1 MSGAFDAGTVSGRL
15 ILDIKEWS
23 ANIEKAEK
31 DTKSLGGV
39 VQKNKDDI
47 EKLGKS
53 FAAAGA
59 AITAALGIALKKTAD
74 YGDELWKTSQK
85 TGIAVET
92 LSGLKLAADKSDLS
106 LQLLAGG
113 LAKMSRTFVD
123 ANDGMKE
130 YQEVLAKLGVKAT
143 DSSGKMKSMDTLLD
157 EIADKFAVMPDGVE
171 KTALAMDIFGKSGAQ
186 MIPLLNLGSD
196 GLRAEREEA
205 ERLGLVMSGPAA
217 KAGEVFND
225 TITTL
230 KKSFLGISI
239 TIGQAL
245 MPPLKMTADV
255 FTFVVSTTR
264 KLLDILGP
272 VGKALTNVAGGAGLL
287 LTAIGGVTA
296 ILPKF
301 LELKGKLSGSLKLV
315 DSGLKAV
322 KLSLGFVTGAL
333 VAGTIA
339 AEATRFA
346 FQKLHESQ
354 DRAIAGIVESAN
366 KAGAG
371 WKFAQASI
379 RGETD
384 VTGAKMKELI
394 ARWREM
400 GKSSEEI
407 GEQIASIFKNKI
419 ATAAKAAAKDTED
432 VATRIAEVQREL
444 TDKLKSLTLD
454 EFEYRIWQAQ
464 QYYNDTIEKAKGSV
478 QAEAIAAEAKKVLA
492 LEVAK
497 VRKEQAE
504 AAAEAEAK
512 SFGELIKR
520 ANALVKPVTG
530 VFGKIDA
537 SADKLFSAFV
547 KSTGD
552 AMKKGEG
559 AFVGFGAKTNAI
571 TIDTGKKV
579 KKSFSDVASS
589 INQTIQILQQGFGQF
604 FSGINQLSQ
613 QRYQAELARM
623 DREYQERKKQ
633 IEDSLLTEEEKTKKL
648 EELDAEFAEKKKA
661 AEIKQAAANKK
672 SSLMQAIVNT
682 ALAVTSALSTKP
694 FFPMG
699 LIAAA
704 AALAAGYI
712 QVRIIQNQSVPAM
725 AEGGLIRQPT
735 HVLAGEAGP
744 EAILPMREL
753 KRMLGVDRKSG
764 VGSKTVNVN
773 INAID
778 TRGMESYARRAV
790 IPEIRRAFARE
801 SLTVSPNAVR

>member
-1 MSGAFDAGTVSGRL
+1 MSGAFDAGTLSGRL
-15 ILDIKEWS
+15 TLDIKEWS

-59 AITAALGIALKKTAD
+59 AITVALGAALKKTAD

-123 ANDGMKE
+123 ANDGAKE
-130 YQEVLAKLGVKAT
+130 SQETLAKLGISAT
-143 DSSGKMKSMDTLLD
+143 DSSGKMKSMDALLD
-157 EIADKFAVMPDGVE
+157 EVADKFKVMPDGVE

-186 MIPLLNLGSD
+186 MIPLLNLGSE
-196 GLRAEREEA
+196 GLREEREEA

-217 KAGEVFND
+217 KSGEEFND
-225 TITTL
+225 ALTTL

-239 TIGQAL
+239 AIGQAL
-245 MPPLKMTADV
+245 LPPLKMTADV
-255 FTFVVSTTR
+255 FTAVVSVAR
-264 KLLDILGP
+264 KIIDALGP
-272 VGKALTNVAGGAGLL
+272 VGKILTNVAGGAGLL

-301 LELKGKLSGSLKLV
+301 LELKGKLAGSLKVV
-315 DSGLKAV
+315 DSGLKMV

-354 DRAIAGIVESAN
+354 DKAIAGIVESAN
-366 KAGAG
+366 RAGAG

-394 ARWREM
+394 ANWRAM

-407 GEQIASIFKNKI
+407 GEQIANIFKNKI
-419 ATAAKAAAKDTED
+419 TVAAAAAAKDSED
-432 VATRIAEVQREL
+432 VATKIADVQREL

-464 QYYNDTIEKAKGSV
+464 QYYNDTVEKAKGSV
-478 QAEAIAAEAKKVLA
+478 QAATIAAEAKKVLA

-504 AAAEAEAK
+504 AAAEAERQSYASLVK
-512 SFGELIKR
+512 NAG
-520 ANALVKPVTG
+520 ALVKPV
-530 VFGKIDA
+530 VNAFGKIDA
-537 SADKLFSAFV
+537 ATENMFDAFV
-547 KSTGD
+547 KQSSD

-559 AFVGFGAKTNAI
+559 GFSGFAVKTDAI
-571 TIDTGKKV
+571 TIDTGKKM
-579 KKSFSDVASS
+579 KKSFSDVATA
-589 INQTIQILQQGFGQF
+589 INQTIQVLQQGFGQF
-604 FSGINQLSQ
+604 FSGLNQLSQ
-613 QRYQAELARM
+613 QRYQAELAQM
-623 DREYQERKKQ
+623 DREYQEKKKQ
-633 IEDSLLTEEEKTKKL
+633 IENSLMSEEEKTAAL
-648 EELDAEFAEKKKA
+648 EELDAQFAEKKKA

-694 FFPMG
+694 FFPLG

-704 AALAAGYI
+704 AALAAGMI
-712 QVRIIQNQSVPAM
+712 QVRVIQNQSVPAM
-725 AEGGLIRQPT
+725 AEGGLVREPT

-753 KRMLGVDRKSG
+753 RRMLGVDRKSG
-764 VGSKTVNVN
+764 VGSKTVNVH
-773 INAID
+773 ISAID
-778 TRGMESYARRAV
+778 KKGIESYARRAM
-790 IPEIRRAFARE
+790 IPEIKRAFARE